1 MNDLE
6 RKRAELMAR
15 LARRIR
21 SPETLRA
28 MAAVPRERFVPPEH
42 QSLAY
47 LDIPLSIGE
56 GQTISQP
63 TMVAEMTAALRLAPR
78 DKVLEV
84 GTGSGYQAAV
94 LAEVASDGMVVTVER
109 LPTLAA
115 RAEATLAE
123 LDYRNIVVEPAGAVP
138 GCLERGPYDAILVA
152 AAAPS
157 IPPSLLSQLRVGGR
171 MALPVGPREQQEL
184 LLVLK
189 TGEGHLHQRP
199 WPLPLRPPA
208 RRRGVRGVMG
218 PVTENMRSI
227 LTTTQNWNLFGLL
240 WCSYADTGPER

>member
-1 MNDLE
+1 
-6 RKRAELMAR
+6 MAS

-28 MAAVPRERFVPPEH
+28 MSAVPRERFVPPEH
-42 QSLAY
+42 HGMAY

-63 TMVAEMTAALRLAPR
+63 AMVAEMTAALRLAPR

-94 LAEVASDGMVVTVER
+94 LAEVASNGMVVTVER
-109 LPTLAA
+109 LPALAA
-115 RAEATLAE
+115 RAEATLLE
-123 LDYRNIVVEPAGAVP
+123 LDYRNIVVELSGPVP
-138 GCLERGPYDAILVA
+138 GCPERGPYDAILVA

-157 IPPSLLSQLRVGGR
+157 IPLSLLPQLRVGGR
-171 MALPVGPREQQEL
+171 MVLPVGPREQQEL

-189 TGEGHLHQRP
+189 TGEGISISVLGPCRFV
-199 WPLPLRPPA
+199 PLLGA
-208 RRRGVRGVMG
+208 EGF
-218 PVTENMRSI
+218 E
-227 LTTTQNWNLFGLL
+227 
-240 WCSYADTGPER
+240 E